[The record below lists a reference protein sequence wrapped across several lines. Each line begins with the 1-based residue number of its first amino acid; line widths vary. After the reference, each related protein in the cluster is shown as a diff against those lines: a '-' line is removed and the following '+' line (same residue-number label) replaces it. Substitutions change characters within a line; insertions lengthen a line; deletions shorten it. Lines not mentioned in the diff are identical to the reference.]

1 MLARLDKPE
10 CHAPTV
16 QLGQHRGQLYRLGL
30 GAVHDVDQGCPGQG

>member
-1 MLARLDKPE
+1 MLTGLNQPVL
-10 CHAPTV
+10 HATQV